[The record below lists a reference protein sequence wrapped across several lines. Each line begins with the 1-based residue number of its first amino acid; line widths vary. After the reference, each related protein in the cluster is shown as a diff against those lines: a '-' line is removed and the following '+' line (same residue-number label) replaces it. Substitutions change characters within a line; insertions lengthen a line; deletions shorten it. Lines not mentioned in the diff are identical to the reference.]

1 MMFLL
6 SLEISKGSLAEITHG
21 YRFKGTYTPRVVIK
35 TEKGGYFELD
45 THGKTF
51 VVLDDH
57 PEVSG
62 ADTAKSSGILLL
74 FLTLLVTITF

>member
-1 MMFLL
+1 MKEDPLV
-6 SLEISKGSLAEITHG
+6 EVTHG
-21 YRFKGTYTPRVVIK
+21 YRKKGTYTPRIMVT
-35 TEKGGYFELD
+35 TENGGYFMLD

-62 ADTAKSSGILLL
+62 ANAIKSPSIILLL
-74 FLTLLVTITF
+74 LALLVAVIA